1 MKNFYILLSTFLL
14 SLKKS
19 MLSTYIVLKI
29 SEISINLRIVIIN
42 IRVYI
47 FKSCKFKGENS
58 TELNYM

>member
-1 MKNFYILLSTFLL
+1 
-14 SLKKS
+14 

-29 SEISINLRIVIIN
+29 SEISINRRIVIIN